1 MLSNYFNFD
10 KASRIKDNF
19 ISFDKPLKDQL
30 DDLYEDMFY
39 SIYEDISITLDIGW
53 YGSTK
58 NLKGVFILYLI
69 KEDDWDNP
77 ILKLSTKDLSILR
90 HYIKSSVE
98 FIDNQLINSGSD

>member
-1 MLSNYFNFD
+1 MLSNYFNFE

-19 ISFDKPLKDQL
+19 ISFEKPLKDQT

-53 YGSTK
+53 YGNTK
-58 NLKGVFILYLI
+58 NLEGIFILYLI

-77 ILKLSTKDLSILR
+77 LLKLSTKDLYILK
-90 HYIKSSVE
+90 HFIKSSVE
-98 FIDNQLINSGSD
+98 FIDKISINS